1 MMSSLLTIWVKQLW
15 SPASTVIKTKG
26 SQTSCPFPAVIC
38 MFLADRKFKKF
49 FFPYFFSF
57 LSSPAL
63 LPPKKKETKGV
74 SERSD
79 LKTNGY
85 FFYERVRCTGYDT
98 KRYIF
103 RSFPHSWVKLAHYVP
118 CIFCFLKALLVKS
131 KESSNK
137 ICIKTIFLCRGSWNK
152 HGANFPSV
160 LQTSRPMMSCWH

>member
-15 SPASTVIKTKG
+15 SPASTVIKTRG
-26 SQTSCPFPAVIC
+26 SQTSCPFPVI
-38 MFLADRKFKKF
+38 FKSLADRKFKKVF
-49 FFPYFFSF
+49 SPSFFSF

-74 SERSD
+74 LESSD

-85 FFYERVRCTGYDT
+85 FLRKSAVYRVWYQ
-98 KRYIF
+98 YIF
-103 RSFPHSWVKLAHYVP
+103 RSFAHSWVKLAHHVL

-131 KESSNK
+131 NESSNK